1 MFINIIRW
9 ILLPFACVLAYIL
22 TGIIANFFIG
32 GYEGETIGYSRYAYT
47 LGSFD
52 IYWYGLIKNA
62 LMSSALVYAA
72 FFVAPTYKM
81 ATTRVIAIIMAV
93 IYIGLFVY
101 AISVLEPSFWKAL
114 GYCGDIIASCIGLL
128 AYKTLDEEA

>member
-9 ILLPFACVLAYIL
+9 ILLPFSCVLAYIL

-52 IYWYGLIKNA
+52 VYWYGLIKNA
-62 LMSSALVYAA
+62 LMSSLLSMRLSLLHQLI
-72 FFVAPTYKM
+72 KW
-81 ATTRVIAIIMAV
+81 RQ
-93 IYIGLFVY
+93 
-101 AISVLEPSFWKAL
+101 LELSR
-114 GYCGDIIASCIGLL
+114 
-128 AYKTLDEEA
+128 